1 MEDIRNE
8 TTMPSIPG
16 SDTED
21 QNTKNPKGK
30 ISRKA
35 LISILVFVFVLAAAG
50 IGAFF
55 YIDYANQWVRTN
67 NASVDGQIYQV
78 TAQIPGRI
86 QSLSVTEGMF
96 VEAGTI
102 LATLYPN
109 LQGMGLRREDLRVHT
124 EEAELLY
131 LQTKIIAPA
140 KGYVAQIQAKAG
152 EHVLAGQGVMHI
164 VNLDDLWI
172 RANFSEEHIRYIR
185 VGQQVEI
192 QIDAYPEH
200 SLSGRVANI
209 LPAGG
214 SVFSLFPPDATA
226 GNWVRVAQR
235 IPVKIVFDGNSPTED
250 ILLRVGMLA
259 RVRVKKLQDKG
270 L

>member
-21 QNTKNPKGK
+21 KSTQNTKGK

-35 LISILVFVFVLAAAG
+35 LVSIIVFVFVLAGAG

-67 NASVDGQIYQV
+67 NASVDGRIYQV

-86 QSLSVTEGMF
+86 ETVEVTEGMF
-96 VEAGTI
+96 VQAGKL
-102 LATLYPN
+102 LATIYPN
-109 LQGMGLRREDLRVHT
+109 LPGMGVSRENLRVHT

-131 LQTKIIAPA
+131 LQTKIYAPTS
-140 KGYVAQIQAKAG
+140 GYVAQIQAKAG
-152 EHVLAGQGVMHI
+152 EHILAGQGVMHI

-200 SLSGRVANI
+200 RLTGRVANI

-235 IPVKIVFDGNSPTED
+235 IPVKIVFDGNSQSGN
-250 ILLRVGMLA
+250 LSLRVGMLA
-259 RVRVKKLQDKG
+259 RVRVKK
-270 L
+270 

>member
-1 MEDIRNE
+1 MEDIRNK

-21 QNTKNPKGK
+21 KGTPNTRGK

-35 LISILVFVFVLAAAG
+35 LVSILVFVFVLVAAG

-55 YIDYANQWVRTN
+55 YIDYANQWVRTK
-67 NASVDGQIYQV
+67 NASVDGRIYQV

-86 QSLSVTEGMF
+86 ENVEVTEGMF
-96 VEAGTI
+96 VETGSLIATI
-102 LATLYPN
+102 YPN
-109 LQGMGLRREDLRVHT
+109 LPSMGIRREDLRVNT

-140 KGYVAQIQAKAG
+140 SGYVAQILAKAG
-152 EHVLAGQGVMHI
+152 EHVQAGQGVMHI
-164 VNLDDLWI
+164 VNLNDLWI

-200 SLSGRVANI
+200 SLTGRVANI

-235 IPVKIVFDGNSPTED
+235 IPVKIVFEGNSQTED
-250 ILLRVGMLA
+250 LLLRVGMLA
-259 RVRVKKLQDKG
+259 RVRIKKLQHKG